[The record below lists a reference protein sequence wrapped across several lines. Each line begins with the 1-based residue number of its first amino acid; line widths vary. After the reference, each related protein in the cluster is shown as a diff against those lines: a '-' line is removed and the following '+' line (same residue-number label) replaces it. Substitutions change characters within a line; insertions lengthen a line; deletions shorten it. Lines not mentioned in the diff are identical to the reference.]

1 MKNRFEGG
9 VFSEN
14 EYNRFNQW
22 GIDRVAQYLK
32 EKGYAIVEKDTE
44 DYDVDITA
52 VKNGKT
58 FLFEAEVKRG
68 YPFSCEKDFK
78 FDTVSF
84 LGRKK
89 KYHEKHDEGFYY
101 CIVCYETS
109 CVLSCHSSDIYKE
122 GQRQLKTMSKKSR
135 KGLDEFYLVPK
146 EKCTFTLLEK

>member
-1 MKNRFEGG
+1 MKNKFEGG
-9 VFSEN
+9 VFSEK
-14 EYNRFNQW
+14 EYNRSNQW
-22 GIDRVAQYLK
+22 GIDKVAQYLK
-32 EKGYAIVEKDTE
+32 LNGYSIIEKDVE

-52 VKNGKT
+52 TKNGKT

-68 YPFSCEKDFK
+68 YPFSGEQDFK

-89 KYHEKHDEGFYY
+89 KYHKRHEEGFFY

-122 GQRQLKTMSKKSR
+122 EQRQLKRLSNKAR

-146 EKCTFTLLEK
+146 EKCKFTLLDK

>member
-1 MKNRFEGG
+1 MKNKFEGG
-9 VFSEN
+9 IFSEK
-14 EYNRFNQW
+14 EYNRSNQW
-22 GIDRVAQYLK
+22 GIDKVAEYLK
-32 EKGYAIVEKDTE
+32 GKGYKIIEKDTE

-52 VKNGKT
+52 TKDGKT

-89 KYHEKHDEGFYY
+89 KYHKRHEEGFFY

-109 CVLSCHSSDIYKE
+109 CVLTCHSSDIYKE
-122 GQRQLKTMSKKSR
+122 EQRQLKTLSRKAR

-146 EKCTFTLLEK
+146 EKCKFTLLGK

>member
-1 MKNRFEGG
+1 MKNKFEGG
-9 VFSEN
+9 IFSEK
-14 EYNRFNQW
+14 EYNRSNQW
-22 GIDRVAQYLK
+22 GIDRVAEYLK
-32 EKGYAIVEKDTE
+32 SNGYTIIEKDTE

-52 VKNGKT
+52 TKGGKT

-89 KYHEKHDEGFYY
+89 KYHNRHSEGFFY

-109 CVLSCHSSDIYKE
+109 CVLSCHSSDIYKDN
-122 GQRQLKTMSKKSR
+122 QRQLKTLSKKSR
-135 KGLDEFYLVPK
+135 RGLDEFYLVPK
-146 EKCTFTLLEK
+146 EKCKFTLLGK

>member
-1 MKNRFEGG
+1 MKNKFEGG
-9 VFSEN
+9 IFSEK
-14 EYNRFNQW
+14 EYNRSNQW
-22 GIDRVAQYLK
+22 GIDKVAEYLK
-32 EKGYAIVEKDTE
+32 NSGYTILEKDTE

-52 VKNGKT
+52 VKDGKT

-68 YPFSCEKDFK
+68 YPFSSQEDFK

-89 KYHEKHDEGFYY
+89 KYHNRHKEGFFY
-101 CIVCYETS
+101 CVVCYETS

-122 GQRQLKTMSKKSR
+122 EQRQLKRLSKKSR

-146 EKCTFTLLEK
+146 EKCKFTLLGK